1 MKTTR
6 LFILVLICGL
16 TAGHSTR
23 ALAQQTQAPTSPAPA
38 AATSSKA
45 APGADAKESPKK
57 FDPDAYTPTHGS
69 DDSTPGLAW
78 GVVAILAL
86 AGVSTLYKKLKARKK
101 A

>member
-6 LFILVLICGL
+6 LFMLVMVGGL
-16 TAGHSTR
+16 MAGHSTL
-23 ALAQQTQAPTSPAPA
+23 ALAQQAQAPEVLAPA
-38 AATSSKA
+38 VATPTKA
-45 APGADAKESPKK
+45 GPEADPKGTPKK

-78 GVVAILAL
+78 GVVAVLAL
-86 AGVSTLYKKLKARKK
+86 AGASSLYKKFKASQK